1 MTIRI
6 EGGSIRS
13 KGRRPRN
20 GTFILPLFPPCFS
33 SSPDEWKLAGQTPR
47 LSSPVNYV
55 SIASVDH
62 NSNCIRIESRRSTRW
77 KKGCITHPSG
87 EISKTPR
94 SRILWQNFFEKTFY
108 SASEET
114 RRACKVSTPF
124 HFPTIF
130 LFCLHLPFFS
140 PFMRSGRKWKKVK
153 DFLFPGTDLSLPFLP
168 RPLFPSLN
176 SSRLE
181 QDAIEFR
188 ATLCRNIRLIVWD
201 GNWNLERQ
209 GIHSWK
215 ETCCPVSWRDCTAS
229 NLPKNVVET
238 GRRRFEGGLKLS
250 QFAKWSER

>member
-181 QDAIEFR
+181 
-188 ATLCRNIRLIVWD
+188 
-201 GNWNLERQ
+201 
-209 GIHSWK
+209 
-215 ETCCPVSWRDCTAS
+215 
-229 NLPKNVVET
+229 
-238 GRRRFEGGLKLS
+238 
-250 QFAKWSER
+250 